1 MTMSRTV
8 YVASLVALATVAAA
22 SPAAARTCALSA
34 REGAGQRRLPAVAFT
49 RLPSGWH
56 RYGGIG
62 GAYATSWRYRPNSQ
76 GWALA
81 MPRNGIVVRVF
92 FVASRRSYPP
102 LRLVMPA
109 KPSTFLEGAPNTAE
123 YRIHGRLAQ
132 CNVEVWVD
140 IRRRHPTK
148 SQRHHAQ
155 AVVGS
160 IRISPS
166 PGLFRCR

>member
-1 MTMSRTV
+1 
-8 YVASLVALATVAAA
+8 
-22 SPAAARTCALSA
+22 
-34 REGAGQRRLPAVAFT
+34 
-49 RLPSGWH
+49 
-56 RYGGIG
+56 
-62 GAYATSWRYRPNSQ
+62 
-76 GWALA
+76 

-109 KPSTFLEGAPNTAE
+109 KPSTFLEGAPDTAE

-160 IRISPS
+160 IRISP
-166 PGLFRCR
+166 FRGSARVGEIVEAPQVSGIVGRTSVPPTGPYTA